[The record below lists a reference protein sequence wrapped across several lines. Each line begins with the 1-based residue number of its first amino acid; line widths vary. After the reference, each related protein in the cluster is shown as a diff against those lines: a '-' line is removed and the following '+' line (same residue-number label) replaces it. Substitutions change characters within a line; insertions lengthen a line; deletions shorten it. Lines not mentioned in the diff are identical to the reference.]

1 MVKEISLI
9 NLENISTFKYAYIF
23 FVHKKG
29 FLFRGQKLAFPLT
42 GGLKI
47 GNFSLVN
54 FIVIVIKITIT
65 QKEFKKFNKKMNVY
79 EKILIDCVTKKKF
92 PNFCSGCC
100 LIFVWRQYYMLS
112 VCLLFC
118 VWR

>member
-9 NLENISTFKYAYIF
+9 NLENISTLNTRMINKRYFF

-47 GNFSLVN
+47 GNFRLVN

-79 EKILIDCVTKKKF
+79 EKILIDCVTKKSF
-92 PNFCSGCC
+92 Q
-100 LIFVWRQYYMLS
+100 IFVL
-112 VCLLFC
+112 VA
-118 VWR
+118 V

>member
-9 NLENISTFKYAYIF
+9 NLENISTLNTRMINKRYFF

-47 GNFSLVN
+47 GNFRLVN

-65 QKEFKKFNKKMNVY
+65 QKEFKKFNKKN
-79 EKILIDCVTKKKF
+79 E
-92 PNFCSGCC
+92 C
-100 LIFVWRQYYMLS
+100 L
-112 VCLLFC
+112 
-118 VWR
+118 